1 VVVPAGYRLAVTV
14 GGRDFEFP
22 GEGPWPAT
30 YGIEIKGHGMFVHTD
45 PADRP
50 AEVFGGTTT
59 LVSGPDTQSYLL
71 LPRIPPDERST
82 TTRRG
87 PFPA

>member
-1 VVVPAGYRLAVTV
+1 
-14 GGRDFEFP
+14 
-22 GEGPWPAT
+22 
-30 YGIEIKGHGMFVHTD
+30 VHTD

-50 AEVFGGTTT
+50 AEVFDGTTT

-71 LPRIPPDERST
+71 LPRIPRDERST